1 MTSQPQTGSHPVAAF
16 AQAAVSRLDSL
27 VATPV
32 WSMAPQEQL
41 DTLRLLAVVEAQVT
55 CAPAAG
61 ARGG

>member
-1 MTSQPQTGSHPVAAF
+1 MTRQPQTGSHPVAAF

-32 WSMAPQEQL
+32 WSMAPQKQL

-55 CAPAAG
+55 APAAG